1 MFLLSFLRQ
10 VLGLGCHDPIEFRI
24 LREVIHEGENDA
36 AIEQQALALTGM
48 GHIGQLMRRDTQL
61 FGKNLPVAASF
72 TFCVMPV
79 GMPPH
84 FLNRF
89 QISTV

>member
-61 FGKNLPVAASF
+61 FGKNLPVAA
-72 TFCVMPV
+72 CLVEHIHEV
-79 GMPPH
+79 GV
-84 FLNRF
+84 L
-89 QISTV
+89 